1 MVFYIHGIASMVAT
15 SYVDLNEE
23 AISSFLTDGFEAL
36 KKQYQ
41 AEAANEAEENPMG
54 HSMCFFIMQYS
65 GVCRIPLYQD
75 RPDDFS

>member
-1 MVFYIHGIASMVAT
+1 MHDIIQLLSSETGLDYETAYRFQTEMVFYIHGIASMVAT

-41 AEAANEAEENPMG
+41 G
-54 HSMCFFIMQYS
+54 GGSK
-65 GVCRIPLYQD
+65 
-75 RPDDFS
+75 